1 MIYRNCSVSVWFYL
15 SKKYFTK
22 SLQLSFSTAVLN
34 HAIRDSFLKNN
45 HLKTFKLQTKSY
57 WITAKSSSLH
67 QTPHSKTESKF
78 PTSWKCLSFISGN
91 RQSKYDAMNLKVHY
105 IKNTLIPIR
114 SELNVYCLKCTFY
127 SLLAS

>member
-91 RQSKYDAMNLKVHY
+91 RSAIQIWRNESKSSLYYKYINTNKISTQRLLFKVY
-105 IKNTLIPIR
+105 
-114 SELNVYCLKCTFY
+114 
-127 SLLAS
+127 LLFFTR